1 MKSIM
6 KASKLILLIP
16 LFFLMA
22 CSAAYDQVKEI
33 DIKNPKNFQEHL
45 LYNYKINASFE
56 AEEMHDWNSAKLYSE
71 KALRALD
78 GENIY
83 PEKISYW
90 KIPLNRV
97 ADIKS
102 GYNNLL
108 SIYEEA
114 ILIDPINLA
123 KAISS
128 LDCWSE
134 QEEEK
139 WQTWDIDKCK
149 NDFHSAMH
157 GIYENISSQKI
168 LKENTQE
175 ENDKSDSIQEE
186 EGESSNVTIVTQNE
200 KKEIMQ
206 IIYFDFDDSKLSE
219 ISKNVLINFLDKNK
233 NNLSRY
239 IILGH
244 TDTKG
249 SKSYNLNLSLKRA
262 EVVREILLIE
272 GIKEKNVSILGKG
285 EEETAVSTPDETKHP
300 ANRRAEV
307 KILN

>member
-1 MKSIM
+1 MNLL
-6 KASKLILLIP
+6 KLSLFIP

-22 CSAAYDQVKEI
+22 CSAAYEQVKKI
-33 DIKNPKNFQEHL
+33 DASNPKTFQEHL
-45 LYNYKINASFE
+45 LNNYQKNASFE

-71 KALRALD
+71 KALRALN

-97 ADIKS
+97 EDIKS
-102 GYNNLL
+102 GYINLL
-108 SIYEEA
+108 SIYDEA
-114 ILIDPINLA
+114 ISADPINLA

-139 WQTWDIDKCK
+139 WQTWDIDKCQ
-149 NDFHSAMH
+149 NNFHSAMH
-157 GIYENISSQKI
+157 EIYKNISSQKNS
-168 LKENTQE
+168 KEN
-175 ENDKSDSIQEE
+175 IQEVNE
-186 EGESSNVTIVTQNE
+186 NSNVTMVTQSE
-200 KKEIMQ
+200 KREIMQ
-206 IIYFDFDDSKLSE
+206 IIYFDFNDSKLSDV
-219 ISKNVLINFLDKNK
+219 SKLVLINFLDKNK
-233 NNLSRY
+233 NSLNRY

-249 SKSYNLNLSLKRA
+249 SKTYNLNLSLQRA
-262 EVVREILLIE
+262 ESVREILLNN
-272 GIKEKNVSILGKG
+272 GITKKNISILGKG
-285 EEETAVSTPDETKHP
+285 EEETAVYTLDETKHP
-300 ANRRAEV
+300 ANRRAEI

>member
-1 MKSIM
+1 M
-6 KASKLILLIP
+6 KASKLILLLP

-22 CSAAYDQVKEI
+22 CSAAYEQVKEI
-33 DIKNPKNFQEHL
+33 DSKNPKNFKEHL

-71 KALRALD
+71 KALRALS

-83 PEKISYW
+83 PEKITYW
-90 KIPLNRV
+90 KLPIEIV
-97 ADIKS
+97 KDIQS

-108 SIYEEA
+108 SIYDEA
-114 ILIDPINLA
+114 IIKDPKNLA

-128 LDCWSE
+128 LDCWAE

-149 NDFHSAMH
+149 NDFHTAMH
-157 GIYENISSQKI
+157 DIYD
-168 LKENTQE
+168 LLAE
-175 ENDKSDSIQEE
+175 EDEQGEVAEVIEQ
-186 EGESSNVTIVTQNE
+186 EGEDDDTPQVVIVTENQ
-200 KKEIMQ
+200 KKEVMQ
-206 IIYFDFDDSKLSE
+206 IIYFDFDNSRLSE
-219 ISKNVLINFLDKNK
+219 VSKNTLFNFLDKNK
-233 NNLSRY
+233 NQLSRY
-239 IILGH
+239 IIFGH

-249 SKSYNLNLSLKRA
+249 TNKYNMELSIKRA
-262 EVVREILLIE
+262 ESVKQALLDH
-272 GIKEKNVSILGKG
+272 GIIPDAISILGKG
-285 EEETAVSTPDETKHP
+285 EKELAIDTPDDTKHP

>member
-1 MKSIM
+1 M
-6 KASKLILLIP
+6 KASKLILLLP

-22 CSAAYDQVKEI
+22 CSAAYEQVKEI
-33 DIKNPKNFQEHL
+33 DIKNPKDFKEHL

-71 KALRALD
+71 KALRALS

-83 PEKISYW
+83 PEKITYW
-90 KIPLNRV
+90 KLPIEIV
-97 ADIKS
+97 KDIRS

-108 SIYEEA
+108 SIYDEA
-114 ILIDPINLA
+114 IIKDPKNLA

-128 LDCWSE
+128 LDCWAE

-149 NDFHSAMH
+149 NDFHTAMH
-157 GIYENISSQKI
+157 DIYNLLTE
-168 LKENTQE
+168 EDEQE
-175 ENDKSDSIQEE
+175 EVAEVIEQ
-186 EGESSNVTIVTQNE
+186 EGEDEDTPQVVIVTENQE
-200 KKEIMQ
+200 KEVMQ
-206 IIYFDFDDSKLSE
+206 IIYFDFDNSRLSE
-219 ISKNVLINFLDKNK
+219 VSKNTLFDFLDKNK
-233 NNLSRY
+233 NQLSRY
-239 IILGH
+239 IIFGH

-249 SKSYNLNLSLKRA
+249 ANKYNMELSIKRA
-262 EVVREILLIE
+262 KSVKQALLDH
-272 GIKEKNVSILGKG
+272 GIIPDAISILGKG
-285 EEETAVSTPDETKHP
+285 ENELAIDTPDDTKHP

>member
-1 MKSIM
+1 M

-22 CSAAYDQVKEI
+22 CSAAYDQVKKI

-71 KALRALD
+71 KALRALS

-83 PEKISYW
+83 PEKITYW
-90 KIPLNRV
+90 KLPIEIV
-97 ADIKS
+97 KDIRS

-108 SIYEEA
+108 SIYDEA
-114 ILIDPINLA
+114 IIKDPKNLA

-128 LDCWSE
+128 LDCWAE

-149 NDFHSAMH
+149 NDFHTAMH
-157 GIYENISSQKI
+157 DIYNLLTE
-168 LKENTQE
+168 EDEQE
-175 ENDKSDSIQEE
+175 EVAEVIEQ
-186 EGESSNVTIVTQNE
+186 EGEDDDTPQVVIVTENQE
-200 KKEIMQ
+200 KEVMQ
-206 IIYFDFDDSKLSE
+206 IIYFDFDNSRLSE
-219 ISKNVLINFLDKNK
+219 VSKNTLFDFLDKNK
-233 NNLSRY
+233 NQLSRY
-239 IILGH
+239 IIFGH

-249 SKSYNLNLSLKRA
+249 ANEYNMELSIKRA
-262 EVVREILLIE
+262 KSVKQALLDY
-272 GIKEKNVSILGKG
+272 GIIPDAISILGKG
-285 EEETAVSTPDETKHP
+285 ENELAIDTPDDTKHP

>member
-1 MKSIM
+1 MPN
-6 KASKLILLIP
+6 KLIIAGLFS
-16 LFFLMA
+16 LFFCWCLTA
-22 CSAAYDQVKEI
+22 QEKNKKKNEIPKEI
-33 DIKNPKNFQEHL
+33 VIDSVIVLQET
-45 LYNYKINASFE
+45 INALAPAKAAFY
-56 AEEMHDWNSAKLYSE
+56 SAVLPGLGQAYNK
-71 KALRALD
+71 
-78 GENIY
+78 
-83 PEKISYW
+83 SYW

-157 GIYENISSQKI
+157 RIYENISSQKI

-186 EGESSNVTIVTQNE
+186 ESESSNVTIGKQNE

-206 IIYFDFDDSKLSE
+206 IIYFNFDDSKLSE
-219 ISKNVLINFLDKNK
+219 ISKNVLINLTNVFPLNSTSKIRK
-233 NNLSRY
+233 ETALGTY
-239 IILGH
+239 QLIISVNG
-244 TDTKG
+244 TKPR
-249 SKSYNLNLSLKRA
+249 SIEHLYELLNSGEKLSLIM
-262 EVVREILLIE
+262 REWSDTDNFLYDYLHINYKARDVIFY
-272 GIKEKNVSILGKG
+272 
-285 EEETAVSTPDETKHP
+285 DQ
-300 ANRRAEV
+300 
-307 KILN
+307 